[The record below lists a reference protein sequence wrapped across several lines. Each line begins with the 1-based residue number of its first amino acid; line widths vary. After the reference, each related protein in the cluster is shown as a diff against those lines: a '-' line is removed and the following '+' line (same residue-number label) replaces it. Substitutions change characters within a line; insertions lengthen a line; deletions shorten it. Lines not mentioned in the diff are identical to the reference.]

1 MSSFCRPQPNVLMSV
16 LVRFIQACFA
26 VRDHSPVLRKPF
38 VHLLLAFCIGFVPV
52 LDAVAATASHAF
64 AMSMD
69 CTDCEPSAV
78 LPGDS
83 CAHDECPSTLG
94 VCGLQAGVA
103 LPGEYF
109 AVRTDALAQESP
121 FSRNGPRKR
130 PDIDD
135 SLYRPPI
142 G

>member
-1 MSSFCRPQPNVLMSV
+1 MLK
-16 LVRFIQACFA
+16 
-26 VRDHSPVLRKPF
+26 KPF

-52 LDAVAATASHAF
+52 LDAVAATASHAI

-69 CTDCEPSAV
+69 CNDCEPLVA

-83 CAHDECPSTLG
+83 CAHDECPSTFP
-94 VCGLQAGVA
+94 VCGLQGGVA
-103 LPGEYF
+103 LPGECF
-109 AVRTDALAQESP
+109 AVRTGVLAQESP
-121 FSRNGPRKR
+121 VNRNGPRYR
-130 PDIDD
+130 PDIND